1 MLNIYYG
8 RESIDKEKFIYEKIA
23 EKQGRTLVI
32 VPDQYTLE
40 AEKQAFRLL
49 HTQGLLDVEIISMS
63 RLGSRLLAEQGGD
76 RKTFIDKYGRHM
88 LLTRIAR
95 ECKED
100 LQVFGSTME
109 KPSFLEMTNNFISEM
124 KQYEVAPADLE
135 AMRED
140 LEEGSLLHRK
150 LCDLQ
155 LIYEKYEAAIDGRYT
170 DSEDLISLYT
180 EKISQSAAI
189 GDSEIWVYGFDSFAP
204 KALSVLG
211 NLMATAKDFHI
222 FLTCDDDCVD
232 QELFQ
237 LPRIVMTKLQAQADA
252 FGVPY
257 RVQKVDAGYAVT
269 DRAPAMAA
277 IERQLYGAYIR
288 PEADHRGLTVVEAA
302 SIYGEAESA
311 AVHVLHLLRDK
322 GCRYRDIVMICND
335 PKTRG
340 SVLRRVFEEYGM
352 EIFDD
357 QKRSIASSPIAI
369 YVVALLETVLERYRT
384 ADLLKVLKTGFTDLT
399 ADEIEALENYAFKY
413 RIKGTMWKKP
423 FVKGALEYGIDG
435 LEHLNQLREKA
446 VAVFAGVETLVKS
459 AKTTGEFIETY
470 YDYLVSQVGLDGYI
484 ANLIALQEEQGD
496 LDLAE
501 ETRQIWGKIVEL
513 FDQMMELTGEEPFR
527 GKDFLL
533 LFTAGLSQMEIGIL
547 PPTSDDLMLGTMQRT
562 RSGEAKAVLVIGAN
576 EGLLPKDAAAEGLFS
591 LDELEYLAGEE
602 EGKALCKSDG
612 IRVMEEQLAIYRNLC
627 KAAEDLWISYA
638 VSDEEGKE
646 IRPSEIVDRLGRM
659 FPGLTPE
666 KDVLNR
672 DDAESLLGG
681 KVNTLRHLTRALQ
694 AGEKGETVD
703 PLWKPV
709 LDWFQREEKGIVER
723 ILAGLD
729 FKNQQADLPADL
741 VELLYKRNEGETL
754 TVSPSRLER
763 FSRCPF
769 AHFVMYGLK
778 PEERRVF
785 EAASREIGDIYHQCL
800 MELSEKLTKEE
811 KWESVTE
818 EECREFVGAVANR
831 EAGQYREGLFQLG
844 NEEKYKLSRIE
855 ETCFHVCW
863 ALVEQ
868 VRSGEI
874 IQSRYEEPFGKKH
887 ELPPITVNCGSQTV
901 QIEGIIDRF
910 DRLKDD
916 RVKIIDYKTGRE
928 IFDIKE
934 ARGGY
939 RLQLMLYLKAAQ
951 EQKRKPAGVFY
962 FLIDEPKVDL
972 TDTEKDKVFEK
983 ISKEMRKSFRLNGI
997 MVEDPAVIR
1006 GIAGEF
1012 DGYSDIL
1019 PLRNTKD
1026 GIKATS
1032 ENFLLSEEDFLKLQ
1046 TEMDRQIEKLC
1057 GELLSGRI
1065 AIHPKK
1071 TEKTSPCVYCQFKS
1085 ICRFDTA
1092 FEGCNYEVIS

>member
-8 RESIDKEKFIYEKIA
+8 RESIDKEKFIYERIA

-40 AEKQAFRLL
+40 AEKRAFRLL

-63 RLGSRLLAEQGGD
+63 RLGSRLLAQQGGN

-88 LLTRIAR
+88 ILTRIAK

-124 KQYEVAPADLE
+124 KQYEVTPWDLE
-135 AMRED
+135 IMRGN

-150 LCDLQ
+150 LADLQ
-155 LIYEKYEAAIDGRYT
+155 FIYEKYEEVIEGKYT
-170 DSEDLISLYT
+170 DAEDLISLYT
-180 EKISQSAAI
+180 EKISQSPAI
-189 GDSEIWVYGFDSFAP
+189 ADSEIWVYGFDSFAP

-211 NLMATAKDFHI
+211 NLMAAAKDFHI
-222 FLTCDDDCVD
+222 FLTCDDNCIDE
-232 QELFQ
+232 ELFQ
-237 LPRIVMTKLQAQADA
+237 LPRIVMRKLQAQADT
-252 FGVPY
+252 FGVQC
-257 RVQKVDAGYAVT
+257 RIQNVGVGFET
-269 DRAPAMAA
+269 IDRAPALAA
-277 IERQLYGAYIR
+277 IERQLYGACIS
-288 PEADHRGLTVVEAA
+288 PEEDYRGLTIVEAA

-311 AVHVLHLLRDK
+311 AAHVLHLVRDK
-322 GCRYRDIVMICND
+322 GYRYRDIVIICND

-340 SVLRRVFEEYGM
+340 SVLRRIFEEYGM

-369 YVVALLETVLERYRT
+369 YVVALLETVMERYRT
-384 ADLLKVLKTGFTDLT
+384 ADLLKVLKSGFTNL
-399 ADEIEALENYAFKY
+399 APEEIEDLENYVFKY
-413 RIKGTMWKKP
+413 RVKGTMWKKP

-435 LEHLNQLREKA
+435 LERLNQLREN
-446 VAVFAGVETLVKS
+446 VIAVFTRVETLTKEV
-459 AKTTGEFIETY
+459 KTTREFIESY
-470 YDYLVSQVGLDGYI
+470 YDYLVNQVGLEVYI
-484 ANLIALQEEQGD
+484 SNLIAMQEEQGN

-501 ETRQIWGKIVEL
+501 ETKQIWGKIVAL
-513 FDQMMELTGEEPFR
+513 FDQMMELSGEEPFH

-533 LFTAGLSQMEIGIL
+533 LLTAGLSQMEVGIL

-576 EGLLPKDAAAEGLFS
+576 EGLLPKDADTEGLFS
-591 LDELEYLAGEE
+591 LDELEYLAGDE
-602 EGKALCKSDG
+602 EGKALCKSDH

-627 KAAEDLWISYA
+627 KPTESLWISYA
-638 VSDEEGKE
+638 VSDEEGRE
-646 IRPSEIVDRLGRM
+646 LRTSEIVDRLLRM

-672 DDAESLLGG
+672 GDTENLLGG
-681 KVNTLRHLTRALQ
+681 KVNTLRHLTKALQ
-694 AGEKGETVD
+694 EGEKGETVE
-703 PLWKPV
+703 PLWKSV

-723 ILAGLD
+723 VLAGLD
-729 FKNQQADLPADL
+729 FKNQQPDLPQDL
-741 VELLYKRNEGETL
+741 VELLYKRSEGETL
-754 TVSPSRLER
+754 TISPSRLER

-769 AHFVMYGLK
+769 AHFVNYGLK

-800 MELSEKLTKEE
+800 MELSEKLTQEGR
-811 KWESVTE
+811 WETVTE
-818 EECREFVGAVANR
+818 EECRGFVEDVATR
-831 EAGQYREGLFQLG
+831 EASQYREGLFQMG
-844 NEEKYKLSRIE
+844 NEEKYKLSRIA

-863 ALVEQ
+863 ALIEQ

-874 IQSRYEEPFGKKH
+874 IESRYEEPFGKKH
-887 ELPPITVNCGSQTV
+887 KLSPITVDCGSQMV

-910 DRLKDD
+910 DTLQDD

-928 IFDIKE
+928 FFDIKE

-939 RLQLMLYLKAAQ
+939 RLQLMLYLRAAQ

-962 FLIDEPKVDL
+962 FLIDEPRIDL
-972 TDTEKDKVFEK
+972 SDIEKEKVFEK
-983 ISKEMRKSFRLNGI
+983 ISKEMKKSFRLNGI
-997 MVEDPAVIR
+997 MVEDTAVIR
-1006 GIAGEF
+1006 SIAGEF

-1019 PLRNTKD
+1019 PLRNTKE

-1032 ENFLLSEEDFLKLQ
+1032 ENFLLSEENFQKLQ
-1046 TEMDRQIEKLC
+1046 AEMDQQIEKLC
-1057 GELLSGRI
+1057 RELVSGKI
-1065 AIHPKK
+1065 TIQPKK

>member
-8 RESIDKEKFIYEKIA
+8 RESIDKEKFIYANIA

-88 LLTRIAR
+88 LLSRIAR
-95 ECKED
+95 ECKEQ
-100 LQVFGSTME
+100 LQVFGGSME
-109 KPSFLEMTNNFISEM
+109 KPAFLEMTNNFISEM
-124 KQYEVAPADLE
+124 KQYEVAPSDLE
-135 AMRED
+135 SMRGG

-150 LCDLQ
+150 LADLQ
-155 LIYEKYEAAIDGRYT
+155 LIYEKYEAAIDGKYT
-170 DSEDLISLYT
+170 DAEDLISLYT

-189 GDSEIWVYGFDSFAP
+189 AGSEIWVYGFDSFAP
-204 KALSVLG
+204 KSVSVLG
-211 NLMATAKDFHI
+211 NLMDAAKDFHI

-232 QELFQ
+232 EELFR
-237 LPRIVMTKLQAQADA
+237 LPRIVMGRLQAQADA
-252 FGVPY
+252 FGVPWKMQ
-257 RVQKVDAGYAVT
+257 RIGAGYEVT
-269 DRAPAMAA
+269 DRGPAMQA

-288 PEADHRGLTVVEAA
+288 PEVSHEGLTIVEAA
-302 SIYGEAESA
+302 SMYGEAESA
-311 AVHVLHLLRDK
+311 AAHVLHLLRDK
-322 GCRYRDIVMICND
+322 GYRYRDIVMICND

-340 SVLRRVFEEYGM
+340 SILRRVFEEYGM

-357 QKRSIASSPIAI
+357 QKRTIASSPIAI
-369 YVVALLETVLERYRT
+369 YVVSLLETVLERYQT
-384 ADLLKVLKTGFTDLT
+384 ASLLKTLKTGFTSL
-399 ADEIEALENYAFKY
+399 AAEEIEDLENYAFKY
-413 RIKGTMWKKP
+413 RIKGTMWKNP
-423 FVKGALEYGIDG
+423 FVKGSLEYGIDG
-435 LEHLNQLREKA
+435 LERLNQLREKA
-446 VAVFAGVETLVKS
+446 VAVFAGMETLVKE
-459 AKTTGEFIETY
+459 AETTGGFIENY
-470 YDYLVSQVGLDGYI
+470 YDYLVTQAGLDAYI
-484 ANLIALQEEQGD
+484 SNLVAVQEAQGD
-496 LDLAE
+496 LELAE
-501 ETRQIWGKIVEL
+501 ETRQIWGKIVAL
-513 FDQMMELTGEEPFR
+513 LDQMMELAGEEPFR
-527 GKDFLL
+527 GKEFLL
-533 LFTAGLSQMEIGIL
+533 LFTTGLTQMEVGVL

-562 RSGEAKAVLVIGAN
+562 RSGEAKAVLLIGAN
-576 EGLLPKDAAAEGLFS
+576 EGLLPKDAATEGLFS
-591 LDELEYLAGEE
+591 LDELEFLAGEE
-602 EGKALCKSDG
+602 ESKALCKSDG
-612 IRVMEEQLAIYRNLC
+612 IRIMEEQLAIYRNLC
-627 KAAEDLWISYA
+627 KAAESLWISYA

-646 IRPSEIVDRLGRM
+646 TRPSEIVDRLRRM
-659 FPGLTPE
+659 FPDLTVD

-672 DDAESLLGG
+672 DDAGSFLGG

-694 AGEKGETVD
+694 AGEKGEPVD
-703 PLWKPV
+703 SLWKPV
-709 LDWFQREEKGIVER
+709 LDWYQKQEKSIVER

-729 FKNQQADLPADL
+729 FKNQQADLPQDL
-741 VELLYKRNEGETL
+741 VELLYKKKEGEML

-769 AHFVMYGLK
+769 AHFVTYGLK

-811 KWESVTE
+811 KWETVTE
-818 EECREFVGAVANR
+818 EECRAFVEAVASR
-831 EAGQYREGLFQLG
+831 ESGQYREGLFQLG

-863 ALVEQ
+863 ALIEQ

-874 IQSRYEEPFGKKH
+874 IQSRFEEPFGRKH
-887 ELPPITVNCGSQTV
+887 ELPPITVDCGSQTV
-901 QIEGIIDRF
+901 HIEGIIDRF
-910 DRLKDD
+910 DTLKDD
-916 RVKIIDYKTGRE
+916 RVKIIDYKTGHE

-972 TDTEKDKVFEK
+972 TDTEREKVFEK
-983 ISKEMRKSFRLNGI
+983 ISKEMKKSFRLNGI

-1012 DGYSDIL
+1012 DGYSDIV
-1019 PLRNTKD
+1019 PLRNTKE

-1032 ENFLLSEEDFLKLQ
+1032 ENFLLSEEDFQKLQ
-1046 TEMDRQIEKLC
+1046 AEMDQQIQKLC
-1057 GELLSGRI
+1057 GELVSGKI
-1065 AIHPKK
+1065 AIRPKK
-1071 TEKTSPCVYCQFKS
+1071 TDKTSPCVYCQFKS

-1092 FEGCNYEVIS
+1092 FGGCNYEVIS